1 MQENSKQ
8 VSNSKKDRNEEK
20 IKAVK
25 RTESVNKKE
34 RKNNAKLNN
43 GKKITHA
50 ATRRN
55 IPQHEYYN
63 IIEEHNKNNQN
74 KEVTNKAERK
84 FGDTNILRA
93 KKNSQQQKNVNLKN
107 GIYLCNPELSSF
119 SSSNFYSQQTK
130 LLNSSLF
137 EKSFIQLNNQNN
149 QINKKSNNSFNTQ
162 FFNSLDA
169 IDDRINKDLNNIDP
183 SSHLGPFNF
192 RKLLKP
198 TLGPTESLKK
208 LKHKNVSL

>member
-1 MQENSKQ
+1 M
-8 VSNSKKDRNEEK
+8 
-20 IKAVK
+20 
-25 RTESVNKKE
+25 
-34 RKNNAKLNN
+34 
-43 GKKITHA
+43 
-50 ATRRN
+50 
-55 IPQHEYYN
+55 
-63 IIEEHNKNNQN
+63 
-74 KEVTNKAERK
+74 ERK

-93 KKNSQQQKNVNLKN
+93 NKNSQQNKNVNLKN
-107 GIYLCNPELSSF
+107 GIYLYNPDLSGF
-119 SSSNFYSQQTK
+119 SSSSFYSQQTK

-149 QINKKSNNSFNTQ
+149 QINNKSKNSNSFNTQ

-169 IDDRINKDLNNIDP
+169 IDDRINKDINNIDP

-208 LKHKNVSL
+208 LKISNVSL